1 MSNLKKNYPNYK
13 EIDKA
18 FQRYV
23 EASTIYGKRLLE
35 LDKDS
40 HRDIDD
46 EESRKVKKNLLM
58 LMWSIGRHKVH
69 TVI

>member
-46 EESRKVKKNLLM
+46 EESRKVKKK
-58 LMWSIGRHKVH
+58 IY
-69 TVI
+69 